1 MKRYFATENYNKSI
15 TAINMW
21 IKDRPFYWK
30 LLFVHL
36 KLSTSAF
43 NRWFCRQQIIFLK
56 FVHVINYIDS
66 ISTLSV
72 YMGRVRMEVKMRK
85 GGGEKMGKGGYVGL
99 GGD

>member
-1 MKRYFATENYNKSI
+1 
-15 TAINMW
+15 
-21 IKDRPFYWK
+21 
-30 LLFVHL
+30 
-36 KLSTSAF
+36 
-43 NRWFCRQQIIFLK
+43 LK